1 MTAAG
6 QAFNPDQSN
15 GETRITKFKLP
26 PGHILVP
33 WIIRHVPWCHDRFQ
47 VKKNGKTWYVF
58 DDETVAEVPVE
69 RIKELH
75 GGTGDAPIAYMC
87 LYRKMDKPKLDDE
100 PDEKKKK

>member
-1 MTAAG
+1 M
-6 QAFNPDQSN
+6 
-15 GETRITKFKLP
+15 
-26 PGHILVP
+26 
-33 WIIRHVPWCHDRFQ
+33 
-47 VKKNGKTWYVF
+47 
-58 DDETVAEVPVE
+58 PVE